1 MINQHIH
8 QEHVTQEDKIIE
20 IDFHDLYLKLLKH
33 HRLLLNI
40 IYVCL
45 GVAFLYSFIAR
56 PVYKSTARIIV
67 EGKAPKITKVENTV
81 FTDYADR
88 TNNYNS
94 QIEVLKSHAVGNL
107 VFDDLGGYQPWGS
120 LRGRGR
126 DSGKLTKDERVNR
139 LLKTIRIN
147 PIRMTEI
154 IEINAEDVDR
164 QLAAK
169 IVNSWVNAYK
179 VFSSMDQLIQRR
191 SELEADID
199 QNLKYV
205 KEKHPIIQGLRS
217 EIAAIN
223 AKIDGEKQNAFS
235 ANVRILDSG
244 QVAKSSVRPKLF
256 TNLILALF
264 MGAFAGIAYVFILE
278 NIDQSIKIQS
288 DIDSFLHMPCL
299 TALPFYLP
307 TEGKEPFPCAL
318 IVDKDSNSMFA
329 ERFRDLRT
337 SIIYSNPDLSKKV
350 ILISSVGPTEGKSTV
365 AVNLAT
371 AFAKFDEKT
380 ILIDADLRKPR
391 LHSVFTLPCEKGLTE
406 LLVSQHLDFKAH
418 VKDVGIKNLDFISC
432 GTIPLNPAE
441 LLGSKKLELLINE
454 LAKHYDRIIFDAPPV
469 LAATDAVVL
478 STKVDTTILVFK
490 AGFTHKQAAMRASK
504 IIHSV
509 HSKVLGIVLNMVK
522 AEDYKYYQYYNYYS
536 QNVDKVQS
544 EPLNADKAS

>member
-1 MINQHIH
+1 MYNKEDHTTKKDHI
-8 QEHVTQEDKIIE
+8 VE
-20 IDFHDLYLKLLKH
+20 IDFHDLYLVISKH
-33 HRLLLNI
+33 RRLLLNI

-45 GVAFLYSFIAR
+45 GIALLYSFIAR
-56 PVYKSTARIIV
+56 PVYRSTARV
-67 EGKAPKITKVENTV
+67 MAEGKAPKITKVENTV

-88 TNNYNS
+88 DNYFNS
-94 QIEVLKSHAVGNL
+94 QIEVLKSHVVANL
-107 VFDDLGGYQPWGS
+107 VFDELGGYQPWGS

-126 DSGKLTKDERVNR
+126 DSGKLTKDERINS
-139 LLKTIRIN
+139 LLKRIRIN
-147 PIRMTEI
+147 PVRMTQV
-154 IEINAEDVDR
+154 IEISAEDVDR
-164 QLAAK
+164 ELSAK
-169 IVNSWVNAYK
+169 IVNNWVNAYK

-217 EIAAIN
+217 EISAIN

-235 ANVRILDSG
+235 ANVKVLDYG

-256 TNLILALF
+256 SNLILALF
-264 MGAFAGIAYVFILE
+264 IGIFFGLAYVFILK

-299 TALPFYLP
+299 TALPFYSHK
-307 TEGKEPFPCAL
+307 EGAESFPCAL
-318 IVDKDSNSMFA
+318 IVDKDSKSMFA

-337 SIIYSNPDLSKKV
+337 SIIYSNPDVRKKV

-365 AVNLAT
+365 ATNLAT
-371 AFAKFDEKT
+371 VFAKFDEKT
-380 ILIDADLRKPR
+380 IIIDADLRKPK
-391 LHSVFTLPCEKGLTE
+391 LHSVFNLPCEKGLTE
-406 LLVSQHLDFKAH
+406 LLVSQNLDYKTY

-441 LLGSKKLELLINE
+441 LLDSKKLELLINE
-454 LAKHYDRIIFDAPPV
+454 LVKHYDRIIFDAPPI

-490 AGFTHKQAAMRASK
+490 AGFTHKQAAVKASK

-509 HSKVLGIVLNMVK
+509 HSKVLGVVLNMVR

-536 QNVDKVQS
+536 QDVDKVQS
-544 EPLNADKAS
+544 EPLNADKAC